1 MIVERPPLYRPAGRG
16 APADPSRRPTRLS
29 LVIPAY
35 NEVNRLAS
43 GLPRLIDAIPS
54 DTEVI
59 VVDDGSSDGTLDL
72 ARRHLAGLPRRILVR
87 LPHNRGKGAAVR
99 AGVVQARGDVIA
111 YLDADMATDPRDLVR
126 LVEALGSSPIAV
138 GSRSLR
144 SSVVEKKSRHRTL
157 MTRSF
162 GLLVASTLDL
172 PMRDT
177 QCGFKAFHG
186 SVAKLLFHGATVDRF
201 AFDVELLNRAT
212 RLGLRVEEVPV
223 RWTDVSGSK
232 VRVVQ
237 DSLKMLLD
245 VGRTRRGLATALP
258 IQGIAVSDADPRET
272 ARRLRSAVRPVD
284 PVLWWEGGAVALFP
298 CVAPTVAD
306 RIRRRV
312 QGRLADYRLHHAEL
326 PFDALGRSRF
336 DPESIGA

>member
-1 MIVERPPLYRPAGRG
+1 VIVERAPAQRSAGRG
-16 APADPSRRPTRLS
+16 APAGTRRPTRLS
-29 LVIPAY
+29 VVIPAY
-35 NEVNRLAS
+35 NEVTRLAA

-72 ARRHLAGLPRRILVR
+72 ARRHLAGLPQWILVR
-87 LPHNRGKGAAVR
+87 LPRNRGKGAAVR
-99 AGVVQARGDVIA
+99 AGVVHARGEVIA
-111 YLDADMATDPRDLVR
+111 YVDADMATDPRDLVR

-138 GSRSLR
+138 GSRSLE

-162 GLLVASTLDL
+162 GFLVSSTLDL

-177 QCGFKAFHG
+177 QCGFKAFYG

-201 AFDVELLNRAT
+201 AFDIELLNRAT

-237 DSLKMLLD
+237 DSFKMLLD
-245 VGRTRRGLATALP
+245 VGRTRRDLATALS
-258 IQGIAVSDADPRET
+258 IQGVAVNDADPRQ
-272 ARRLRSAVRPVD
+272 AAHLLRSAVRPVD
-284 PVLWWEGGAVALFP
+284 PVLWWEDGAVALFP
-298 CVAPTVAD
+298 CVAPTVAG

-312 QGRLADYRLHHAEL
+312 QERLVDHRLHYAEL
-326 PFDALGRSRF
+326 PFHALGRSRF